1 VINQLNDN
9 VHRSRV
15 PLASHDN
22 NTGAGRWI
30 AKLWLVARRELGSF
44 FNTWMGWIIIAS
56 ALFIDGLL
64 FNAFAIGQ
72 QPKLSAEILGDF
84 FYFASG
90 ISIVAGI
97 LLAMRLIAE
106 EKQNGTITLL
116 YTSPVTERQ
125 IIYGKFLSAIL
136 FAMIL
141 HVVSL
146 YLPALIMMK
155 GKISLGHLAAGYMNL
170 ILIGGAAISITLFAS
185 ALASN
190 QLVAAVVGTLITVSM
205 LVLWIVADISSP
217 PFKEIFSHLA
227 LHNRHFNS
235 FAKGIVKLSDLVYY
249 LSVIVF
255 FLECSVRVMESRRWQ
270 G

>member
-1 VINQLNDN
+1 MEI
-9 VHRSRV
+9 RK
-15 PLASHDN
+15 
-22 NTGAGRWI
+22 T
-30 AKLWLVARRELGSF
+30 WLVARRDLGSF
-44 FNTWMGWIIIAS
+44 FNTWMGWIIVAA

-64 FNAFAIGQ
+64 FNAFAVGQ
-72 QPKLSAEILGDF
+72 QAKLSAEVLGDF

-97 LLAMRLIAE
+97 LLAMRLVAE
-106 EKQNGTITLL
+106 ERQNGTITLL

-125 IIYGKFLSAIL
+125 LVYGKFASAIL
-136 FAMIL
+136 FAMVL

-155 GKISLGHLAAGYMNL
+155 GKISAGHLAAGYLNL
-170 ILIGGAAISITLFAS
+170 VLIGGAAISITLFAS
-185 ALASN
+185 AMAPN
-190 QLVAAVVGTLITVSM
+190 QLTAAVIGSMITVTM
-205 LVLWIVADISSP
+205 LVLWIVADIASP

-235 FAKGIVKLSDLVYY
+235 FAKGIVKLSDVVYY
-249 LSVIVF
+249 LSVIFF
-255 FLECSVRVMESRRWQ
+255 FLECSVRVVESRRWQ

>member
-1 VINQLNDN
+1 M
-9 VHRSRV
+9 HKS
-15 PLASHDN
+15 
-22 NTGAGRWI
+22 
-30 AKLWLVARRELGSF
+30 WLVARRELGSF
-44 FNTWMGWIIIAS
+44 FNTWMGWIIVAS

-64 FNAFAIGQ
+64 FNAFAMGQ
-72 QPKLSAEILGDF
+72 QAKLSADVLGDF

-90 ISIVAGI
+90 ITIVAGI

-125 IIYGKFLSAIL
+125 IVYGKFVSAVM
-136 FAMIL
+136 FVMIL

-155 GKISLGHLAAGYMNL
+155 GKISGGHLAAGY
-170 ILIGGAAISITLFAS
+170 LFAS
-185 ALASN
+185 AMAPN
-190 QLVAAVVGTLITVSM
+190 QLTAAVVGTMITVTM

-217 PFKEIFSHLA
+217 PFKEILSHLA

-235 FAKGIVKLSDLVYY
+235 FAKGIVKLSDVVYY
-249 LSVIVF
+249 LSVTIF
-255 FLECSVRVMESRRWQ
+255 FLECSVRAVESRRWQ